1 MSKNS
6 STQEW
11 LEKLSPDLQ
20 SITKELIVVARK
32 NMPGVHEFIYH
43 DAIGYSVND
52 SPFDRI
58 CYIAP
63 QKKGYVNFGFFFGAG
78 LVDPKKLLIGEGKR
92 LRHVKVWSVEEAK
105 NPALAKLI
113 AATWKEAPESMAKV
127 HAGRKKSKIHQFIT
141 LTEFLVDFAS

>member
-1 MSKNS
+1 MSTTPTFS
-6 STQEW
+6 VEEW
-11 LEKLSPDLQ
+11 LTKLPTDLQ
-20 SITKELIVVARK
+20 EVTKALRAVARK
-32 NMPGVHEFIYH
+32 NLPGAHEFIYH

-78 LVDPKKLLIGEGKR
+78 LPDPEKLLIGDGKR
-92 LRHVKVWSVEEAK
+92 LRHVKVWSVGEAK

-113 AATWKEAPESMAKV
+113 AATWREAPESIA
-127 HAGRKKSKIHQFIT
+127 KIHKI
-141 LTEFLVDFAS
+141 SK